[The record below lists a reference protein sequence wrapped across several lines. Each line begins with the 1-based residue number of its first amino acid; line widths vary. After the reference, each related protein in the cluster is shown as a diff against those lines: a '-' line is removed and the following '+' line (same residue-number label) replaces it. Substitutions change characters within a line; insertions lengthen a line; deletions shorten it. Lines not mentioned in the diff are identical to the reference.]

1 MLEYN
6 LICKSDGA
14 DQLSVNL
21 SGLDLTAI
29 YYEQYLSAF
38 EEVNLSDNRLNRSLN
53 QLYALQNCIKLNL
66 SGNGVDSLISLP
78 TLGKLKT
85 LSLQNNQ
92 ISRVEDVVS
101 FVSRHQIEEID
112 LRSNPIDRT
121 VVEAVEKAGHKT
133 RVVVDTE

>member
-53 QLYALQNCIKLNL
+53 QLYALQNCTKLNL